1 MYNSALELHLSM
13 ARISKMK
20 LKIDK
25 RKLFKFQN
33 KLIIFGSQSE
43 STSDFYDLAVAL
55 NLQPICI
62 DNLDEPISKLKHQ
75 DVNYKMLK
83 PFHLSLPTVISVIT
97 PKKRITAMLHAKNLG
112 IKHFTTLINP
122 NSDVCKSA
130 VIGEGVFINSSTIIG
145 SNAVLSN
152 FVTINKGAN
161 IAHDVTINEYTH
173 VAPSA
178 CILGSVKVGS
188 LVTIGANATILP
200 KVIIG
205 DRAVVGAGAVV
216 TRDVLPDQ
224 VVSGNPASVH

>member
-1 MYNSALELHLSM
+1 MYSSAPELHLSM

-25 RKLFKFQN
+25 KKLFKFQN

-43 STSDFYDLAVAL
+43 STSDFYDLAKAL
-55 NLQPICI
+55 NLMPICI
-62 DNLDEPISKLKHQ
+62 DNLDELISKPKHQ
-75 DVNYKMLK
+75 DINYKMLK
-83 PFHLSLPTVISVIT
+83 SFHLSLPIVISVIT
-97 PKKRITAMLHAKNLG
+97 PKKRIAAILHAQNLG
-112 IKHFTTLINP
+112 FKHFTTLINP

-130 VIGEGVFINSSTIIG
+130 LIGEGVFINSSSIIG
-145 SNAVLSN
+145 SNTVLSN

-205 DRAVVGAGAVV
+205 DRVVVGAGAVV